1 MMLYR
6 STFHRSSS
14 IEAQAPRCRVGSVAG
29 AAALLLALGAAAAR
43 AEPPAVVASFKP
55 IHSLVAG
62 VMEGVGTPSLI
73 VKGAA
78 SPHTYALTPSDAR
91 AIQDAQLVFWVGEG
105 FERFLDKA
113 IETLPQGAKSVE
125 LGEIEGLTLLP
136 VREGGIWDEHMHEGE
151 EHAEGEEHVDGE
163 EHAEGEEH
171 DHDHEHGT
179 HDGHLWLDPSNAKL
193 MTAAIVAELSAADPA
208 NAATYRSNGDKLRE
222 RLDALDKE
230 IASFLAPV
238 KQVPFIV
245 FHDAYQY
252 FDKHYDLAGVGS
264 ITVNPEQP
272 PGAKRLGEIRDKIV
286 NQQAR
291 CVFREP
297 NFEPALVDTV
307 VANTGARTGILD
319 PEGASLNEGP
329 DLYFQIMR
337 NIAASLK
344 TCLSASS

>member
-6 STFHRSSS
+6 SSFHLPSS
-14 IEAQAPRCRVGSVAG
+14 IKARAPLCRLGRGAG
-29 AAALLLALGAAAAR
+29 AAALLLALGAASAR

-62 VMEGVGTPSLI
+62 VMDGVATPSLI
-73 VKGAA
+73 VRGAA
-78 SPHTYALTPSDAR
+78 SPHTYALTPSDAQ

-105 FERFLDKA
+105 FELFLDKA

-136 VREGGIWDEHMHEGE
+136 VREGGIWDEHMDEGAEHAEAEENAEGE
-151 EHAEGEEHVDGE
+151 ERAEGEEH
-163 EHAEGEEH
+163 
-171 DHDHEHGT
+171 EHGA
-179 HDGHLWLDPSNAKL
+179 HDGHPWLDPANAKR

-208 NAATYRSNGDKLRE
+208 NAAIYRSNGKKLQE

-230 IASFLAPV
+230 IASSLAPV

-252 FDKHYDLAGVGS
+252 LDKYYDLAGVGS

-297 NFEPALVDTV
+297 NFAPALVDTV
-307 VANTGARTGILD
+307 VADTGARTGVLD
-319 PEGASLNEGP
+319 PEGASLYEGP
-329 DLYFQIMR
+329 DLYFQLMR
-337 NIAASLK
+337 SIAASLK